1 MSEIRRTTSIEI
13 EEPPATERGLSLADL
28 LAGAG
33 WLAYEGTKLAAKGTI
48 AGMKLAA
55 HAIHAANGCHE
66 SPLSLSKAK
75 LIIQG
80 APDAASAMRSLAAQ
94 PGLEIPVAESQRWTQ
109 SLKALSSNGGK
120 GDLLKLTEGIIRGRQ
135 DRLQAKTG
143 ALVAEA
149 CQAIGFAPKQ
159 LNGSPG
165 LVTAAGIGT
174 RKITVEVAKDRDG
187 GLRMHLDAHGFHGGE
202 CIRAL
207 DALQAELSRRGVSFR
222 VDSRRRKDRS
232 PAIEGRAGI
241 VGQVQQRSHR

>member
-13 EEPPATERGLSLADL
+13 EEPPTSERGLSLADL

-55 HAIHAANGCHE
+55 HAMHAANEGHH
-66 SPLSLSKAK
+66 SPLTLSRAK
-75 LIIQG
+75 QIIQS
-80 APDAASAMRSLAAQ
+80 APDAAAALTSLAAQ
-94 PGLEIPVAESQRWTQ
+94 PGLEIPVAESQRWKQT
-109 SLKALSSNGGK
+109 LAALSSTSGK
-120 GDLLKLTEGIIRGRQ
+120 GDVLKLTEGIIRGRQ
-135 DRLQAKTG
+135 ERLQAKTG
-143 ALVAEA
+143 KLVAEA

-174 RKITVEVAKDRDG
+174 RKITVEVAKERDG

-207 DALQAELSRRGVSFR
+207 DALQSELARRGISFR
-222 VDSRRRKDRS
+222 VDSRRRKDRA
-232 PAIEGRAGI
+232 PAIEGRTGI
-241 VGQVQQRSHR
+241 VGQLHHRNHR